1 MMVESYR
8 SSPESLDPAAAFSD
22 VAHEILGRVYSGFLR
37 YDGAGR
43 LAPDLAIHHEATPER
58 VSLRFSSDVAWHDGR
73 PLSPGDVVETISRYG
88 SDEYPF
94 STPFKTIGRVDVS
107 TWPDVTFYLDRPSFA
122 ILHALTSR
130 VLPAHVKDLDHNP
143 IGTGFYRVG
152 NRDAESISLVA
163 NPSYYRHPAA
173 IPAVRCRTVPD
184 PTTQYLEL
192 AAGSTDLA
200 EVSIDLLRKA
210 ERDPDMISRVRVLSV
225 PTRAVE
231 LLFFNLNRL
240 TGLSFRRAITQCV
253 NREEIVRYLYW
264 GHARVV
270 DTPFLD
276 AEWKDDQ
283 AAVPGF
289 NPGSASNGLDRPS
302 TPARLTI
309 LYNSESSK
317 RGQIAQVIQQSLID
331 HLGIEAV
338 VIPFERGLFEKRLF
352 SGDFDCAIYGFS
364 FAADP
369 DDVGNLYRSDS
380 EYNVSAYRNR
390 DVDELF
396 AKAADLLPGEEKR
409 SCYHLIQR
417 TICDDLPSLPL
428 LTYSIPMGVSRR
440 LNIAAPAI
448 IGDTYRF
455 TREQNLWTFA

>member
-1 MMVESYR
+1 MVESYR
-8 SSPESLDPAAAFSD
+8 SAPESLDPVAAFSD
-22 VAHEILGRVYSGFLR
+22 VAHEMLGRVYSGVLR
-37 YDGAGR
+37 YDGTGR
-43 LAPDLAIHHEATPER
+43 LAPDLAIRYEATPEK
-58 VSLRFSSDVAWHDGR
+58 VSLRFSSDVVWHDGR
-73 PLSPGDVVETISRYG
+73 RLTPADVVETISRYS

-94 STPFKTIGRVDVS
+94 SAPFKTIGRVDVA
-107 TWPDVTFYLDRPSFA
+107 TWPDVTLHLDRPSFA

-130 VLPAHVKDLDHNP
+130 VLPAHVKDLDHTP

-152 NRDAESISLVA
+152 NRDADSITLLA
-163 NPSYYRHPAA
+163 NPSYHRHPAL
-173 IPAVRCRTVPD
+173 IPTVCCRTVPD

-192 AAGSTDLA
+192 AAGSTDLS
-200 EVSIDLLRKA
+200 EISMDLLREA
-210 ERDPDMISRVRVLSV
+210 EGDPDMVSRVRVLSV

-231 LLFFNLNRL
+231 LLFFNMNRL
-240 TGLSFRRAITQCV
+240 PSLSVRRMIARCV

-264 GHARVV
+264 GRGRVV
-270 DTPFLD
+270 DSAFLD
-276 AEWKDDQ
+276 PEWEEDDVT
-283 AAVPGF
+283 VPGF
-289 NPGSASNGLDRPS
+289 DPPSGSAGRDLQSL
-302 TPARLTI
+302 PARLAI

-338 VIPFERGLFEKRLF
+338 VLPLERGLFEKRLF

-364 FAADP
+364 FSADP
-369 DDVGNLYRSDS
+369 DDVGNLYRSNS

-390 DVDELF
+390 DVDDLF

-409 SCYHLIQR
+409 RCYGLIQR

-440 LNIAAPAI
+440 LTIVAPAI
-448 IGDTYRF
+448 VGDTYRF
-455 TREQNLWTFA
+455 TREQNLWTFAQ